1 MYSYEDRIRA
11 VKLYIKLGKR
21 TGATIRQLG
30 YPTKN
35 SLKSWHAEYERCLD
49 LPRSYENSKSKYSLA
64 QREKAVGYYLEHG
77 RSIAATIKALGY
89 PARDSLRAWIYELHP
104 ELHMRVVGRSDGLAR
119 PPAMKQ
125 AAVIALCTR
134 QESAKAVAE
143 KLGVCRPTLYNWKNQ
158 LLGPEAS
165 ASMKRRQKTPSSPE
179 REELERQLES
189 LRLDVRRLQLEHE
202 LLMKA
207 NELIKKDTGINRQVL
222 TNREKTLLT
231 DALRQTYS
239 LSELL
244 EALGLARSSYFYH
257 RARMQVAEKYTEVRH
272 AMADIFERNHRC
284 YGYRRMRA
292 SLSRQRMRLSEK
304 VVQRLMKQECLVVAK
319 PKRRRYGSYL
329 GEISPAP
336 ENLVNRDFT
345 ATAPNEKWLTDISEF
360 QIPAGK
366 VYLSPMIDCF
376 DGKVISWSIGTRP
389 DAELVNTMLDAAV
402 KTMACQ
408 DKRPVVHSDRGAHY
422 RWPGWLSR
430 IADAKLIRSM
440 SRKGCSPD
448 NAACEGFFGRLKTE
462 LFYPRNW
469 ESTSIEQFIQTL
481 DSYIRWYNEK
491 RIKISLG
498 ALSPIEYRESLG
510 LAA

>member
-1 MYSYEDRIRA
+1 
-11 VKLYIKLGKR
+11 
-21 TGATIRQLG
+21 
-30 YPTKN
+30 
-35 SLKSWHAEYERCLD
+35 
-49 LPRSYENSKSKYSLA
+49 
-64 QREKAVGYYLEHG
+64 
-77 RSIAATIKALGY
+77 
-89 PARDSLRAWIYELHP
+89 
-104 ELHMRVVGRSDGLAR
+104 
-119 PPAMKQ
+119 MKQ

-134 QESAKAVAE
+134 QESANAVAQ

-165 ASMKRRQKTPSSPE
+165 APMKRLQKTASSPE

-207 NELIKKDTGINRQVL
+207 NELIKKDTGIDRQVL

-244 EALGLARSSYFYH
+244 EALDLARSSYFYH
-257 RARMQVAEKYTEVRH
+257 RARMQVADKYTEVRR
-272 AMADIFERNHRC
+272 AMADIFELNHRC

-292 SLSRQRMRLSEK
+292 SLSKQRVRLSE
-304 VVQRLMKQECLVVAK
+304 VQRLMKQECLVVAK

-345 ATAPNEKWLTDISEF
+345 AVAPNEKWLTDITEF

-376 DGKVISWSIGTRP
+376 DGLVISWTIGTRP
-389 DAELVNTMLDAAV
+389 DADLVNTMLDVAV
-402 KTMACQ
+402 ETVAGNS
-408 DKRPVVHSDRGAHY
+408 KRPVVHSDRGAHY

-469 ESTSIEQFIQTL
+469 QSTSIEQFIQAL

-498 ALSPIEYRESLG
+498 ALSPVEYRESLG

>member
-1 MYSYEDRIRA
+1 
-11 VKLYIKLGKR
+11 
-21 TGATIRQLG
+21 
-30 YPTKN
+30 
-35 SLKSWHAEYERCLD
+35 
-49 LPRSYENSKSKYSLA
+49 
-64 QREKAVGYYLEHG
+64 
-77 RSIAATIKALGY
+77 
-89 PARDSLRAWIYELHP
+89 
-104 ELHMRVVGRSDGLAR
+104 
-119 PPAMKQ
+119 MKQ
-125 AAVIALCTR
+125 AAVIALCMR
-134 QESAKAVAE
+134 QESASSVAQ

-165 ASMKRRQKTPSSPE
+165 TSMKRRQETPSAPE
-179 REELERQLES
+179 REELELRLES
-189 LRLDVRRLQLEHE
+189 LRLEVRCLQLEHD

-207 NELIKKDTGINRQVL
+207 NELIKKDTGIDRQFL

-244 EALGLARSSYFYH
+244 QALDLARSSYFYH
-257 RARMQVAEKYTEVRH
+257 RARLQVAEKYTEVRR

-292 SLSRQRMRLSEK
+292 SLSRQNVCLSEK

-345 ATAPNEKWLTDISEF
+345 AVAPNEKWLTDITEF

-389 DAELVNTMLDAAV
+389 DAGLVNTMLDAAV
-402 KTMACQ
+402 ETVTRKQTAC
-408 DKRPVVHSDRGAHY
+408 RSLRSWRSLPLARLVIAH
-422 RWPGWLSR
+422 R
-430 IADAKLIRSM
+430 
-440 SRKGCSPD
+440 
-448 NAACEGFFGRLKTE
+448 
-462 LFYPRNW
+462 
-469 ESTSIEQFIQTL
+469 
-481 DSYIRWYNEK
+481 
-491 RIKISLG
+491 
-498 ALSPIEYRESLG
+498 
-510 LAA
+510 